1 MASETLGAHLRNLLS
16 VYKTLIELNKDDIKL
31 EEYAKTKSF
40 KKRLDNN
47 LQELID
53 FSYSDK
59 MENNLW
65 RKEGE

>member
-1 MASETLGAHLRNLLS
+1 MLKQNHL
-16 VYKTLIELNKDDIKL
+16 
-31 EEYAKTKSF
+31 

>member
-40 KKRLDNN
+40 KKKIR
-47 LQELID
+47 
-53 FSYSDK
+53 
-59 MENNLW
+59 
-65 RKEGE
+65 

>member
-1 MASETLGAHLRNLLS
+1 MANETLGAHLRNLLS
-16 VYKTLIELNKDDIKL
+16 VYKTLIELNKSDDINL

-65 RKEGE
+65 RND